1 MTISAYNESYLNDAR
16 ENMGDMMDYAV
27 NECGCDPDT
36 FFDWFIST
44 KVADKFEKGNPRYI
58 AGMSG
63 VEMAEVVLERV
74 GVSIKKGKSS
84 GKIDKSREYWAGWIM
99 AYYQW
104 LKNISFE
111 DMVESG
117 LKVSEVMNMYI
128 LHEADDSKFVEC
140 ADKILEAAKAT
151 KTSKLQTIRKA
162 RGFTQQQL
170 SDASGVTLRMIQL
183 YEQKQN
189 DISKAQVNV
198 VISLAKALG
207 CQVEDLVS

>member
-1 MTISAYNESYLNDAR
+1 MITAYNESYLNDAR

-27 NECGCDPDT
+27 NECGCDPDV

-44 KVADKFEKGNPRYI
+44 KVADKFENGNPRYV

-63 VEMAEVVLERV
+63 IEMANVVLERV
-74 GVSIKKGKSS
+74 GFSTKKGKTPRR
-84 GKIDKSREYWAGWIM
+84 IDKSREYWAGWIL

-104 LKNISFE
+104 LKNLRFE
-111 DMVESG
+111 DMMENG
-117 LKVSEVMNMYI
+117 LKISEVMNMYI

-140 ADKILEAAKAT
+140 ADKILEGAKER
-151 KTSKLQTIRKA
+151 KISKLQTIRKA

-170 SDASGVTLRMIQL
+170 SEASGVSLRMIQL

-198 VISLAKALG
+198 VISLAKTLG
-207 CQVEDLVS
+207 CQVEDLIN

>member
-1 MTISAYNESYLNDAR
+1 MITAYNESYLNDAR

-27 NECGCDPDT
+27 NECGCDPDV

-44 KVADKFEKGNPRYI
+44 KVADKFENGNPRYVV
-58 AGMSG
+58 GMSG
-63 VEMAEVVLERV
+63 VEMANVVLERV
-74 GVSIKKGKSS
+74 GFSAKKSKTPRR
-84 GKIDKSREYWAGWIM
+84 IDKSREYWAGWIL

-104 LKNISFE
+104 LKNLRFE
-111 DMVESG
+111 DMMENG
-117 LKVSEVMNMYI
+117 LKISDVMNMYI

-140 ADKILEAAKAT
+140 ADKILEGAKER
-151 KTSKLQTIRKA
+151 KISKLQTIRKA

-170 SDASGVTLRMIQL
+170 SEASGVSLRMIQL

-198 VISLAKALG
+198 VISLAKTLG
-207 CQVEDLVS
+207 CQVEDLVN